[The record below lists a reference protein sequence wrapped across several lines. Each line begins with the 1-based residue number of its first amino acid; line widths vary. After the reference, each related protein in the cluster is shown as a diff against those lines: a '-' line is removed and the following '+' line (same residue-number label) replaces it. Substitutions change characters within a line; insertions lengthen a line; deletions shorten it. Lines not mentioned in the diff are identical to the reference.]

1 MNPPKYIL
9 KTSLALLCLG
19 LLTAGQ
25 TQAAIVTW
33 GGASGASWTIN
44 SSWVGGTAPANNT
57 TTDTATFTTGTSGS
71 VNVNNTAS
79 VQALDIQRDTT
90 FSGATLTLASTAGVT
105 ELNLAAGVT
114 AVFNNRI
121 DSSGG
126 NRTLATGSTLTF
138 NNIGM
143 SGGIFNMT
151 AATVNYAGG
160 VYNYSNPLFKGS
172 GVVNYASTAS
182 SQGPMAFALDG
193 VNFTFKSTSS
203 DPTSANGSSLQF
215 AGTTA
220 LNLER
225 NVNFTSGYGTAG
237 VGMASQSLAV
247 GYAQSANNKDSTLT
261 ISGAYQAQFNQLL
274 FGVYNG
280 NTVSLDGST
289 LLISGFQ
296 KQGVFLTD
304 VNGSQYNA
312 YGLNTY
318 TITSTSN
325 GGTMRV
331 GSGATSSF
339 NKDTEDTAASSN
351 YGAKLLVS
359 GSANLINNGSWTNKN
374 YTSATTY
381 TGLQVDS
388 GATLGG
394 YGSFDMGATAQG
406 ATSAK
411 DALISGSIAPG
422 DGGIGTLWITAG
434 KLTWNGGNDWKFD
447 LGSLSSA
454 DQLNLTGN
462 FIKGTGSTFR
472 FDFLNSAAQVGTYT
486 VVDWSGT
493 STFSASD
500 FSFTNYTLGDKT
512 ASFVMNGSQLDFV
525 VLPEPAT
532 WAMMLSGLGVLFCV
546 RRSRRA

>member
-1 MNPPKYIL
+1 MSPKKYIL
-9 KTSLALLCLG
+9 KASLALLF
-19 LLTAGQ
+19 TAGQ
-25 TQAAIVTW
+25 TQAANVIW

-44 SSWVGGTAPANNT
+44 SNWVGGTAPANNT

-71 VNVNNTAS
+71 VTVNTALS

-121 DSSGG
+121 DSGGG
-126 NRTLATGSTLTF
+126 NRTLANGSTLTF
-138 NNIGM
+138 NSIGM

-160 VYNYSNPLFKGS
+160 VYNYANPLFKGS
-172 GVVNYASTAS
+172 GVVNYASTTA
-182 SQGPMAFALDG
+182 SQGPIKFEMDG

-203 DPTSANGSSLQF
+203 DPTSAPGSALQF
-215 AGTTA
+215 AGTTT
-220 LNLER
+220 LGLER
-225 NVNFTSGYGTAG
+225 NVNFTAGYGDAN
-237 VGMASQSLAV
+237 VAKASQSLAV
-247 GYAQSANNKDSTLT
+247 GFAGSSNKQSALT
-261 ISGAYQAQFNQLL
+261 ISGAYQAQFNQLH

-289 LLISGFQ
+289 LLISGYQ

-304 VNGSQYNA
+304 VNGGQSNA
-312 YGLNTY
+312 FSINTY
-318 TITSTSN
+318 TITSTAK

-331 GSGATSSF
+331 GSGTTSSF
-339 NKDTEDTAASSN
+339 NTNTNALSN
-351 YGAKLLVS
+351 YGANLLVS
-359 GSANLINNGSWTNKN
+359 GSAILINNGSWTNKN

-381 TGLQVDS
+381 TGLEVAS
-388 GATLGG
+388 GGTLGG
-394 YGSFDMGATAQG
+394 TGSFDMGATAQG

-447 LGSLSSA
+447 LGSLSSS
-454 DQLNLTGN
+454 DKLNLTGN
-462 FIKGTGSTFR
+462 FTKGTGSTFR
-472 FDFLNSAAQVGTYT
+472 FDFLNSAAQAGTYT
-486 VVDWSGT
+486 LVDWSGT

-500 FSFTNYTLGDKT
+500 FSFTNLTLGDMN
-512 ASFVMNGSQLDFV
+512 ASFVMNGSQLDLV
-525 VLPEPAT
+525 VAVPEPAT
-532 WAMMLSGLGVLFCV
+532 WGMMLSGLGALVCV
-546 RRSRRA
+546 RRKRRT